1 MDEEGATVT
10 TRFAELK
17 AGAGQVAQ
25 ALADA
30 RSARHLTSRRKRQEE
45 RDERAAD
52 GARRRRKAMTDREA
66 DAFLKRR
73 LRIKVP
79 EADRPR
85 TGSRTPRRLFTRGVE
100 QMLKGTTGLSDARG
114 PDGRHSIHY
123 SFTARGF
130 GSKKGRS
137 WRTGEAERA
146 GLYSVREDALED
158 GERGWWSNIAH
169 DRNELVA
176 HYRASE
182 ALEKH
187 DRANANVYLVEV
199 IALPAELSAE
209 QRRAATRRIC
219 RQLDKLGLAYT
230 VGIHLPDAAGDQ
242 RNFHLHLVY
251 SMRPCRRVAPYE
263 WEFGTAKL
271 TEINTTAGI
280 FQRRCSVVVAINET
294 LRDAGIS
301 KRYTPLSN
309 RERGMAPPKR
319 GKVGQQ
325 ETAMARRLAALEDR
339 QARLAALQ
347 QQARWVRQTLL
358 DAADRLEAARRKV
371 TRRLVQ
377 TSIALGHGEAQRI
390 TPAEL
395 RGKVRDGLERAY
407 EIVDRTTASADR
419 GLVMAQRDVRSRLR
433 SAATQIQ
440 AQIGGQAIADHRA
453 GVIERLKAA
462 AVNTGETGRRVRID
476 LEQGRLRMAAT
487 EEPTSD
493 REPGPEDT
501 VAVAMDPNRMA
512 AIRLTN
518 AIADAERAKDQQAA
532 RKIAKGLADKA
543 NAALKRD
550 PGLTE
555 RDESGRFG
563 TDTAGRPVDPPLP
576 SPDPGAARNG
586 HDHHDRHSSKEK
598 DRGTRRQSQYKALP
612 RRRAGLRP
620 IAGLAGLRVLRAFD
634 LDDRPRDAARLLP
647 PVRGTDVRRGNE
659 VHLEVRGAPADRVID
674 AADATATPISEH
686 APGGEDPAPK
696 RSLYAVAEDLVRA
709 GEYPQVRAKGPADGS
724 DETMS
729 GSGRGS
735 GRGGGGGGHGR

>member
-1 MDEEGATVT
+1 MDEEGVTVT
-10 TRFAELK
+10 IDYAELK

-25 ALADA
+25 AFADV
-30 RSARHLTSRRKRQEE
+30 RSARNLISRRKRQEE

-52 GARRRRKAMTDREA
+52 GARRRRKAISDREA

-73 LRIKVP
+73 LWIKVP
-79 EADRPR
+79 ESDRPR
-85 TGSRTPRRLFTRGVE
+85 TGSRTPRRLFTRAVD
-100 QMLKGTTGLSDARG
+100 QMLKGTTGLTDARG

-130 GSKKGRS
+130 GSRKGRR
-137 WRTGEAERA
+137 WRAGEAARA
-146 GLYSVREDALED
+146 GLYSVREEALED
-158 GERGWWSNIAH
+158 GELGWWSNIAH

-187 DRANANVYLVEV
+187 DRTNANVYLVEI
-199 IALPAELSAE
+199 IALPAELTAK
-209 QRRAATRRIC
+209 QRRAAARRIC

-230 VGIHLPDAAGDQ
+230 VGIHRPDAAGDQ

-280 FQRRCSVVVAINET
+280 FQRRCGVVVAINET
-294 LRDAGIS
+294 LREAGIA

-309 RERGMAPPKR
+309 RERGMAPPAR

-325 ETAMARRLAALEDR
+325 ETAMSRRLAALEDR

-347 QQARWVRQTLL
+347 QQARWIRQTLL

-377 TSIALGHGEAQRI
+377 TSIALGHDEAQRI

-395 RGKVRDGLERAY
+395 RGRVRGALEHAY
-407 EIVDRTTASADR
+407 EIVDRTAASADR
-419 GLVMAQRDVRSRLR
+419 GLVMAQRGVRRRLR

-440 AQIGGQAIADHRA
+440 AQIGGQAIADHRI
-453 GVIERLKAA
+453 GVIERLNAA
-462 AVNTGETGRRVRID
+462 AVHVGETVRRVRTG

-493 REPGPEDT
+493 REPRPEDT
-501 VAVAMDPNRMA
+501 VAVATDPDPMA

-518 AIADAERAKDQQAA
+518 AIADAEREKAEQAA
-532 RKIAKGLADKA
+532 RKNDKSLADKA
-543 NAALKRD
+543 STALKRS
-550 PGLTE
+550 PGLIE
-555 RDESGRFG
+555 RGESGPFG
-563 TDTAGRPVDPPLP
+563 TDTAGQLVDLPLT
-576 SPDPGAARNG
+576 SPDPSAMRDG
-586 HDHHDRHSSKEK
+586 HDHHDQHSSKEK
-598 DRGTRRQSQYKALP
+598 DRGTRSQSQYKALP

-634 LDDRPRDAARLLP
+634 MDDRPQDAARLLP
-647 PVRGTDVRRGNE
+647 DVRGADVRRGNE

-674 AADATATPISEH
+674 AADATASPASEH
-686 APGGEDPAPK
+686 APGREDPAPK
-696 RSLYAVAEDLVRA
+696 RDLNAVAEDLVRA
-709 GEYPQVRAKGPADGS
+709 ADYQQVRPKGPADDS
-724 DETMS
+724 DGTMS

-735 GRGGGGGGHGR
+735 GQGGHGR